1 MKTENFQE
9 KVSINEAANIGSE
22 VFMKENTVKEKMANS
37 TPKEEML
44 NSVANPKKGAA
55 AQEYMEL
62 ETAVEAETTK
72 SDNRNNTGEG
82 GKVTTQSEQNRK
94 NSRIRKEQNK
104 KLTNPMSKRCH
115 FV

>member
-9 KVSINEAANIGSE
+9 KVSIDDAANIASE
-22 VFMKENTVKEKMANS
+22 VFMQENTVKEKMTDS
-37 TPKEEML
+37 TPKEEKP
-44 NSVANPKKGAA
+44 NSVVNQKKGAA

-82 GKVTTQSEQNRK
+82 DNTE
-94 NSRIRKEQNK
+94 
-104 KLTNPMSKRCH
+104 
-115 FV
+115 